1 MIREKARTDTGNI
14 SSSDIIPTKVDL
26 LQQGLVVIDRNH
38 KQVTT
43 NTLIVTKQ
51 FNKKHKNVLQ
61 RITNLTKKGR
71 LKIQPSYYLD
81 KQGKKQKYYV
91 LDRKSFSI
99 VVLGFTGEEAE
110 NFRVEYIEQF
120 EKIAD
125 ELLEWRKTRQD
136 VIEPTKVAND
146 SLAWLKLAL
155 EKEIPES
162 RKPKFLY
169 INIQQAITKSAT
181 GRANSERSEMSAEQL
196 KIIQWLEVQVHDEI
210 ERLKGGGIPA
220 TSIREQ
226 ILALLK
232 GE

>member
-169 INIQQAITKSAT
+169 INIQQAITKAAT
-181 GRANSERSEMSAEQL
+181 GKANSERSEMSAEQL

-210 ERLKGGGIPA
+210 ERLKGVGIPA